1 MGSKFNSLFGSYSK
15 LYDQPTY
22 RPRTV
27 QNFGL
32 DDDDKYGN
40 KDRLGFT
47 SEEGRNSILPCPFGF
62 NYKFMNPREFQRLV
76 YEFIF
81 EAFKIIFSKSDGDWW
96 MNSDPSIT
104 FDKQKMFNMYDSAS
118 YETYF
123 GSKNINPYLKN
134 DPTSLLKE
142 HENYIYNPSMMS
154 ACIDVFSGTPVQDQT
169 GSEAETL
176 KQIKML
182 KGGR

>member
-1 MGSKFNSLFGSYSK
+1 
-15 LYDQPTY
+15 
-22 RPRTV
+22 
-27 QNFGL
+27 
-32 DDDDKYGN
+32 
-40 KDRLGFT
+40 
-47 SEEGRNSILPCPFGF
+47 
-62 NYKFMNPREFQRLV
+62 
-76 YEFIF
+76 
-81 EAFKIIFSKSDGDWW
+81 

-123 GSKNINPYLKN
+123 GPTNINPYLKN

-169 GSEAETL
+169 GSEAKTL